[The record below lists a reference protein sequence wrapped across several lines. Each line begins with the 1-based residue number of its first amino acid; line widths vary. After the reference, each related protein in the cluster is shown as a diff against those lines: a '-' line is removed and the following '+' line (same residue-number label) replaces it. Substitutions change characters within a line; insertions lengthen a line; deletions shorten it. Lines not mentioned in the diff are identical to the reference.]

1 MTRRTRNLLIFALIA
16 AFYLLIVWTLSK
28 VETNHNEE
36 REQFRVE
43 NNLKED
49 DLNIPKANIEGFG
62 DAAWYSIITLTTIG
76 YGDRF
81 PVSTVGRSI
90 ALIFVLGSVGIL
102 GFVISQISSKI
113 YKMIDDKKM
122 GYFGTKFT
130 NHVVLIHWNNF
141 ARQILSEII
150 NAEKKAVV
158 IAGKKEDVD
167 YIYEHYDNKLVFV
180 LHSDTLDTQTFERAN
195 IAAATTVLLN
205 FEDDTENLVNLIA
218 LKTPFPDHNYV
229 ISLNNPSLKKTFK
242 QLGVTFT
249 LAKNEVAS
257 KLIASYVF
265 EPEVAKVTEGLM
277 SSATSDEDMGLMQF
291 RITENNPFI
300 NTNGLD
306 SFMAL
311 KQKYNVILV
320 GISKLVNNEY
330 NLIKNPTNKDTFQAG
345 DYAIVMGNTT
355 GKDLITEVFGV
366 EEGI

>member
-1 MTRRTRNLLIFALIA
+1 MIFLLE
-16 AFYLLIVWTLSK
+16 SGNK
-28 VETNHNEE
+28 
-36 REQFRVE
+36 
-43 NNLKED
+43 D
-49 DLNIPKANIEGFG
+49 SNIKSFG
-62 DAAWYSIITLTTIG
+62 DALWYSIITLTTIG

-81 PVSTVGRSI
+81 PVTVAGRVF
-90 ALIFVLGSVGIL
+90 ALVFVLGSVGIL

-113 YKMIDDKKM
+113 YKMIEDKKM
-122 GYFGTKFT
+122 GYMGTKFN
-130 NHVVLIHWNNF
+130 NHVVLIHWNTF
-141 ARQILSEII
+141 ARQILSEIN

-158 IAGKKEDVD
+158 ITGKKEDVD

-180 LHSDTLDTQTFERAN
+180 LHSDTLDNQTFKRAN
-195 IAAATTVLLN
+195 VGGSTTVLLN
-205 FEDDTENLVNLIA
+205 YEDDTENLVNLIA
-218 LKTPFPDHNYV
+218 LKTPFPDLNYV

-306 SFMAL
+306 SFMAF

-320 GISKLVNNEY
+320 GISKLVNNEH
-330 NLIKNPTNKDTFQAG
+330 NLIKNPTQKDTIQAG

-355 GKDLITEVFGV
+355 GKNLLREAFGV
-366 EEGI
+366 DEGI

>member
-1 MTRRTRNLLIFALIA
+1 MNRRTRNLLYFSLVIVVYIF
-16 AFYLLIVWTLSK
+16 IVWILAG
-28 VETNHNEE
+28 VEKNHNEE
-36 REQFRVE
+36 REKIIAEFPLE
-43 NNLKED
+43 EE
-49 DLNIPKANIEGFG
+49 NIPKANIEGFG

-81 PVSTVGRSI
+81 PVSNVGRSI

-113 YKMIDDKKM
+113 YKMIEDKKM
-122 GYFGTKFT
+122 GYLGTKFN

-158 IAGKKEDVD
+158 ISGKKEDVD

-180 LHSDTLDTQTFERAN
+180 LHSDTLDAQTFERAN
-195 IAAATTVLLN
+195 IGASTTVLLN
-205 FEDDTENLVNLIA
+205 YEDDTENLVNLIA
-218 LKTPFPDHNYV
+218 LKTPFPDLNYV

-291 RITENNPFI
+291 KIIENNPFI
-300 NTNGLD
+300 NSNGLD
-306 SFMAL
+306 SFMTL
-311 KQKYNVILV
+311 KQQYNVILV
-320 GISKLVNNEY
+320 GISKFVNNEY
-330 NLIKNPTNKDTFQAG
+330 NLIKNPTQKDVFHVG
-345 DYAIVMGNTT
+345 DYAIVMGNTI
-355 GKDLITEVFGV
+355 GKDKITEVFGV